1 MKLILCLMCL
11 LVTDVSA
18 AELVSGPMVGHTTTS
33 TADIWVETDKS
44 ADFVVKYWTLDGG
57 EKHVLVRR
65 EEKSKTTKAYPH
77 TGTVTLKGLAAGS
90 RVHYEVHVDGRVV
103 RAL

>member
-1 MKLILCLMCL
+1 MVAAVCLILGQ
-11 LVTDVSA
+11 VEG

-44 ADFVVKYWTLDGG
+44 TDFAVKYWTLDGG

-65 EEKSKTTKAYPH
+65 EEKDGEGVSAH
-77 TGTVTLKGLAAGS
+77 RDGDLA
-90 RVHYEVHVDGRVV
+90 RVGAEDARS
-103 RAL
+103 L